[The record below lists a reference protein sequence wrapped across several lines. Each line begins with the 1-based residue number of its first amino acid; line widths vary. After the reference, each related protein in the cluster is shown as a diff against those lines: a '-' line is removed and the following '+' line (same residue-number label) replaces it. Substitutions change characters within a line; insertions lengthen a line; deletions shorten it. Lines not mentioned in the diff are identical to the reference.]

1 MGKFADALKEQK
13 PATRGTLC
21 SVRLA
26 LQQAPTGERAELAA
40 ALENELVPAVAIEKA
55 ILAAYGVTC
64 RRWIIQRHRRGDC
77 ACDRPA
83 A

>member
-13 PATRGTLC
+13 PSTRGTLC

-26 LQQAPTGERAELAA
+26 LQRAPDNERAELAA
-40 ALENELVPAVAIEKA
+40 ALENQLVPAVAIEKA
-55 ILAAYGVTC
+55 IIAAYGLTC

-77 ACDRPA
+77 ACERPSR
-83 A
+83 